1 MIRRPRRS
9 IPATVVALVILAGC
23 VLVAVSCI
31 QQLTGHLS
39 VVSWAQLADYG
50 RRLHWHDAQVLTV
63 GGIAACLG
71 VALLACAV
79 LPGTPT
85 VLPLAADHDT
95 TDPATTGNDRAAGG
109 SVDAGVTRRS
119 LRQALRHAAA
129 AADGVTGAS
138 VRANNRTV
146 VSTVR
151 SPRPNRT
158 EVGDLVG
165 QQLQRRLDLVA
176 LARRPRL
183 RVHVRTKQTR

>member
-1 MIRRPRRS
+1 MIRHPRRS

-31 QQLTGHLS
+31 QQLTGHPP

-50 RRLHWHDAQVLTV
+50 RRLHWHDATVLTA
-63 GGIAACLG
+63 GGIAAGLG
-71 VALLACAV
+71 VVLLACAV
-79 LPGTPT
+79 LPGIPT
-85 VLPLAADHDT
+85 MLPLAGDHDT
-95 TDPATTGNDRAAGG
+95 TDPVAAGNDRAA
-109 SVDAGVTRRS
+109 VDAGLARRS
-119 LRQALRHAAA
+119 LQHALRHAAA
-129 AADGVTGAS
+129 DADGVTGAS

-151 SPRPNRT
+151 SPLRNRA

-183 RVHVRTKQTR
+183 RIHVRTKQTP

>member
-1 MIRRPRRS
+1 MIRHPRRS
-9 IPATVVALVILAGC
+9 IPATAVALVILAGC

-39 VVSWAQLADYG
+39 VVSWSRLAGYG
-50 RRLHWHDAQVLTV
+50 HRLHWHDAQVLTV

-71 VALLACAV
+71 VVLLACAV

-85 VLPLAADHDT
+85 VFPLATDHDT
-95 TDPATTGNDRAAGG
+95 TDPAAGG

-119 LRQALRHAAA
+119 LQQALRHAAA
-129 AADGVTGAS
+129 DADGVTAAS

-146 VSTVR
+146 VLTVR